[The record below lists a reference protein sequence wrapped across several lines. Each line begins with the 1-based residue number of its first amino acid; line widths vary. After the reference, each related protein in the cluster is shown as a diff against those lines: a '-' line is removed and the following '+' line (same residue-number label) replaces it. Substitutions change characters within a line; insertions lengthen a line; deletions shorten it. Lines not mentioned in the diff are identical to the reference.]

1 MLTAD
6 QLATL
11 RDEIGDTEPPS
22 DDDLNAIWTR
32 KGESLTQTVLGVLGK
47 RLATLASGGALS
59 FTVVGEYS
67 ENSGSN
73 IGALE
78 RQIARIKAEGI
89 GDEGPVF
96 GRVTIGSLSRTWGR

>member
-11 RDEIGDTEPPS
+11 RDEIGDTEPPT
-22 DDDLNAIWTR
+22 DADLNTIWTR
-32 KGESLTQTVLGVLGK
+32 KEESLTQTVLSILGK

-67 ENSGSN
+67 ENSAAN
-73 IGALE
+73 ITALE
-78 RQIARIKAEGI
+78 RQIARIKSEGI
-89 GDEGPVF
+89 GGEGPVL
-96 GRVTIGSLSRTWGR
+96 GKVTVGTFTRTWGR